1 MAVLIVLLGSL
12 MLFRAAG
19 ALGVEALDSWLAA
32 ARWALA
38 LMLLFTAAAHFT
50 RMKEDLVRMVPPW
63 VRWPRQVVALTG
75 VCEVLGAIGI
85 LVPATRKLAG
95 ILLIV
100 FFIAILPANIHAA
113 RAGASL
119 GGRPATPL
127 WLRIPMQLLFIALAW
142 CVTQPVASS

>member
-12 MLFRAAG
+12 LLFRAAG

-75 VCEVLGAIGI
+75 ACEVLEAIGI
-85 LVPATRKLAG
+85 LAPATRQLAG

-113 RAGASL
+113 RAGAFL

-142 CVTQPVASS
+142 WVTQPVASS